1 MTDVVFVSR
10 YQKRV
15 QFVQEVLRKNSE
27 LSDEAARQLAVDVV
41 HAINTIPE
49 ERR

>member
-10 YQKRV
+10 YQKRI
-15 QFVQEVLRKNSE
+15 QFVQTILQKNSE
-27 LSDEAARQLAVDVV
+27 LSDEAAHHLAVEVV
-41 HAINTIPE
+41 HAIDTVPE